1 MTDDNKIMTDG
12 IIFDVDGTVWDSTPI
27 VEQAWNRALQ
37 ESGYSVRVT
46 ADRLKGLFGLPM
58 DDIIAD
64 LLPEAS
70 PEERTKFAPLS
81 YKYEHE
87 YLSENGGVVYEGFG
101 EMLRKLYDAGFDL
114 YVVSNCQAGYIELM
128 LDKTGFAPFFKGH
141 LCPAD
146 TGLLK
151 ADNIRRIADENG
163 LQNALYVGDTLWD
176 ESASREAGVVFAH
189 AAYGF
194 GTAKAPDL
202 IIHKPTDLVDQL
214 L

>member
-1 MTDDNKIMTDG
+1 MTDDKKIMTDG

-27 VEQAWNRALQ
+27 VEQAWNRALE

-128 LDKTGFAPFFKGH
+128 LEKTGFGRYIKDHVCFG
-141 LCPAD
+141 D
-146 TGLLK
+146 
-151 ADNIRRIADENG
+151 NG
-163 LQNALYVGDTLWD
+163 LFKAENINLICERNDIKKPIYVGDTQMD
-176 ESASREAGVVFAH
+176 ADACIKAGVPIVFAS
-189 AAYGF
+189 YGF
-194 GTAKAPDL
+194 GRVADPDYV
-202 IIHKPTDLVDQL
+202 IDKPADLVGL
-214 L
+214 FV